1 MEDEVD
7 GGGKHGAFL
16 KKQTAYFNRLEKCRL
31 KFSDGIGYSNSFH
44 VKTANQNSL
53 RFGI

>member
-16 KKQTAYFNRLEKCRL
+16 KKQTAYFNRLEKMPSEIFRRHRL
-31 KFSDGIGYSNSFH
+31 FKFISRKNR
-44 VKTANQNSL
+44 KPK
-53 RFGI
+53 